1 VAGQRAV
8 VVLAASEKR
17 GVVHALGSTT
27 ETGRMKLGRMGRGE
41 KQDRKSDTARDSLE
55 QGG

>member
-1 VAGQRAV
+1 

-17 GVVHALGSTT
+17 GVVHTLGSTT